1 MTRTLKRLNVS
12 LVSSSDFPAS
22 LFPAGEVTPQGCAA
36 TGTVTGLSCT
46 AGIVCAILTYGTCAT
61 FAAGVC
67 ASSIVTTAS
76 CIDSSSDSSCFPA
89 DGLVHL
95 PDGVVKRMDE
105 LAIGDKVLTRAASG
119 AVTYSDVYLFG
130 HQDQFSYTEFVA
142 LQLAVNKLYL
152 SHGHFIP
159 TASGASC
166 TAENSAA
173 CSRLMKRA
181 EDVRVGDLVWAV
193 NAVTGQFDLEVVRQ
207 KSVEMRVGLYNPFTL
222 SGDLVV
228 NGVLASAHSDW
239 FLDRVMPQS
248 YVSQIPSI
256 YQTIMSPMRAVY
268 HVGGANAVKYL
279 DANLKVVELASKMSL

>member
-1 MTRTLKRLNVS
+1 MI
-12 LVSSSDFPAS
+12 
-22 LFPAGEVTPQGCAA
+22 PAGAVTPQCAASGTVAGVSCVAGAACAWFTWGVCAGFAVPLCAA
-36 TGTVTGLSCT
+36 T
-46 AGIVCAILTYGTCAT
+46 
-61 FAAGVC
+61 
-67 ASSIVTTAS
+67 IVTTAQ
-76 CIDSSSDSSCFPA
+76 CIDSKSCFPA

-95 PDGVVKRMDE
+95 PDGMVKRMDE
-105 LAIGDKVLTRAASG
+105 LAIGDKVLTRATSG
-119 AVTYSDVYLFG
+119 AVTYSDVYLLG

-142 LQLAVNKLYL
+142 LQLAANKLYL

-166 TAENSAA
+166 SAENSAA
-173 CSRLMKRA
+173 CSRVMKRA
-181 EDVRVGDLVWAV
+181 QDVRVGDLVWAV
-193 NAVTGQFDLEVVRQ
+193 NAVTGQFDLEVVMK
-207 KSVEMRVGLYNPFTL
+207 KSIEMRMGLYNPFTL